1 MQARFWLPYRARL
14 LSGRSHDSLLNWVRI
29 DQYIF
34 CVFIYMTREVVANR
48 DPGVI
53 RIFVVRHGRT
63 DYNAQ
68 KIMQG
73 HLDIDINAEGQAQAQ
88 KVGQYLKDIQFDHY
102 VTSDLVRC
110 VNTSKPILQHQKD
123 IDVVITA
130 NLRER
135 NMGPVQGMK
144 IEDAIEQ
151 FGPDF
156 RNLGE
161 KEHELLARVESVWTQ
176 IYKKAVAEDH
186 LNTCVCTHGGV
197 ITGFINH
204 LYDNR
209 NYKLADVLVKF
220 DLKVPFNTSIAVI
233 DLDKETGAGTIQKFG
248 VTEHLGGHFE
258 VKNQLLR

>member
-1 MQARFWLPYRARL
+1 
-14 LSGRSHDSLLNWVRI
+14 
-29 DQYIF
+29 
-34 CVFIYMTREVVANR
+34 MTREVVANT
-48 DPGVI
+48 DAKVV

-63 DYNAQ
+63 DFNAQ

-73 HLDIDINAEGQAQAQ
+73 HLDIDINAEGRVQAD
-88 KVGQYLKDIQFDHY
+88 KVGHYLKDIQFDHV

-110 VNTSKPILQHQKD
+110 VNTTKPILQHQK
-123 IDVVITA
+123 IHEPVVTA
-130 NLRER
+130 DLRER

-144 IEDAIEQ
+144 MQDAIDQ
-151 FGPDF
+151 FGADF

-161 KEHELLARVESVWTQ
+161 KEHELLERVGGVWSL
-176 IYKKAVAEDH
+176 IYKKAVADDH
-186 LNTCVCTHGGV
+186 LNSLVCTHGGV
-197 ITGFINH
+197 ITAFINH
-204 LYDNR
+204 LYDGQ
-209 NYKLADVLVKF
+209 NYKLADGLQKS

>member
-1 MQARFWLPYRARL
+1 
-14 LSGRSHDSLLNWVRI
+14 
-29 DQYIF
+29 
-34 CVFIYMTREVVANR
+34 MTREVVANT
-48 DPGVI
+48 DAKVV

-63 DYNAQ
+63 DFNAQ

-73 HLDIDINAEGQAQAQ
+73 HLDIDINAEGRVQAD
-88 KVGQYLKDIQFDHY
+88 KVGHYLKDIQFDHV

-110 VNTSKPILQHQKD
+110 VNTTKPILQHQK
-123 IDVVITA
+123 IHEPVVTA
-130 NLRER
+130 DLRER

-144 IEDAIEQ
+144 MQDAIDQ
-151 FGPDF
+151 FGADF

-161 KEHELLARVESVWTQ
+161 KKHELLERVGGVWSL
-176 IYKKAVAEDH
+176 IYKKAVADDH
-186 LNTCVCTHGGV
+186 LNSLVCTHGGV
-197 ITGFINH
+197 ITAFINH
-204 LYDNR
+204 LYDGQ
-209 NYKLADVLVKF
+209 NYKLADGLQKS